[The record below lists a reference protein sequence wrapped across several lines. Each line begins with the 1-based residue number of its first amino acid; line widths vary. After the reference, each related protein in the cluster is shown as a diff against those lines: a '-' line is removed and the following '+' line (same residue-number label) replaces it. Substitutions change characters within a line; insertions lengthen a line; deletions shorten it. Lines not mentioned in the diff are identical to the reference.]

1 MTLEQTIQE
10 HVVRLP
16 AHLRGEVLDYVLFL
30 EQKTSRQASSSG
42 AGRRKFAVALERL
55 ASMNPFGNADPVAW
69 QREQRLDRN
78 LPGRD

>member
-30 EQKTSRQASSSG
+30 EQKV
-42 AGRRKFAVALERL
+42 RRRTEGQGGGEKVF
-55 ASMNPFGNADPVAW
+55 P
-69 QREQRLDRN
+69 QRLSAWCA
-78 LPGRD
+78 